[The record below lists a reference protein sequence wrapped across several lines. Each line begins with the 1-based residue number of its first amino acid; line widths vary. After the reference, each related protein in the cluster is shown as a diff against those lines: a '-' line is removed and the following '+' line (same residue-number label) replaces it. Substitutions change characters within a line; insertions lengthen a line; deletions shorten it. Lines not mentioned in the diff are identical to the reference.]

1 MKFQDAV
8 TTCFRRYADFTGRAA
23 RPEYWWFF
31 LFVFLCSVV
40 LTTIDSRVLGTSN
53 VLWHF
58 GLMNGLFTL
67 AIIVPMIAVGVRRL
81 HDIGRPGWW
90 IAIGLIPLVGGLV
103 LIYWFVQRGSRG
115 PNEYGPAP
123 GR

>member
-8 TTCFRRYADFTGRAA
+8 STCFRRYTDFTGRAA

-40 LTTIDSRVLGTSN
+40 LTTIDSRVLGTGN
-53 VLWHF
+53 VLWSF
-58 GLMNGLFTL
+58 GLLNGLFTL

-81 HDIGRPGWW
+81 HDIGKPGWW
-90 IAIGLIPLVGGLV
+90 MLIGLIPLVGGLV
-103 LIYWFVQRGSRG
+103 LIYWHVQRGMRG
-115 PNEYGPAP
+115 PNEYGPAQ